1 MKSLFSNFCNKNHFY
16 NFKSGWLSPL
26 LCQIFFKESYVV
38 SHIQNQL
45 TFSIISTGISRSSSE
60 FDTRFTIVQ
69 PFPRLVRLW
78 RLFLQII
85 DNYFFKQGCSWPR
98 DGRADNVCWWS
109 VRRFRPRRIES
120 KNSGNYTVLYLE
132 HLWV

>member
-1 MKSLFSNFCNKNHFY
+1 MFKKPWNHYF
-16 NFKSGWLSPL
+16 
-26 LCQIFFKESYVV
+26 QIFVIKITFTILSQADSRLSSARYFLK
-38 SHIQNQL
+38 IAMWWA
-45 TFSIISTGISRSSSE
+45 TFSIISTWISRSSSE